1 MSLSPWYCHI
11 KEKKKKKKQAATQ
24 MMFSEMFQKVAQTRI
39 RKYHHKILFGK
50 LKFEEKQKIRFQIRA
65 GTQLDK
71 QLTKG
76 RNSLFYYCMH
86 IPGIVLGTQ

>member
-1 MSLSPWYCHI
+1 MI
-11 KEKKKKKKQAATQ
+11 
-24 MMFSEMFQKVAQTRI
+24 MFSEMFQKVAQARI

-50 LKFEEKQKIRFQIRA
+50 LKFEEKQKIRFQIRV

-76 RNSLFYYCMH
+76 RNSLSYYCMH
-86 IPGIVLGTQ
+86 TPGIVLDTQ

>member
-1 MSLSPWYCHI
+1 
-11 KEKKKKKKQAATQ
+11 